1 MSKQKIKVTSTPIK
15 TPKGMPT
22 TLYISRLHSDV
33 STSMEVS
40 IEKIKRVIELLKT
53 DENLKMVLDGIVG
66 SITEKL
72 EIPIGHIPYFT
83 RQMGIEMGK

>member
-1 MSKQKIKVTSTPIK
+1 MIKPKVKVSSTPIK
-15 TPKGMPT
+15 TPKGLPT

-40 IEKIKRVIELLKT
+40 IEKIKCVIELLKT
-53 DENLKMVLDGIVG
+53 DENLKIVLDGIVG

-72 EIPIGHIPYFT
+72 
-83 RQMGIEMGK
+83 